1 MYKEPRTYLYERKRE
16 LNLSFFDLA
25 ELTDLSPRYLCRL
38 FNGERGAHFPITSL
52 EKMRIALDM
61 SIEEIYT
68 KELAY
73 RNNIDEKKLHS
84 PVFVKDK

>member
-1 MYKEPRTYLYERKRE
+1 MYKEPRTYLYERKKE

-38 FNGERGAHFPITSL
+38 FNGERGAYFPVTSL
-52 EKMRIALDM
+52 EKVRIALDM

-73 RNNIDEKKLHS
+73 RKTTLTKKDTLA
-84 PVFVKDK
+84 